1 MEHNMKNLAQALLKA
16 QKNMGVALKD
26 AKNPFFKSKYADL
39 NSVIDASL
47 TVLNEAGVL
56 VLQPTVVLEG
66 KAYVETK
73 LIHAESGESISG
85 FTEIVVKSATD
96 AQQVGSGIS
105 YARRYGLQSLV
116 VLKADDNDGETAVG
130 RGDTKAVSGS
140 ITLPVASSIAATT
153 APVVA
158 TLVAKPVQAA
168 KPPPF
173 QINRNKAATVS
184 NDDI

>member
-1 MEHNMKNLAQALLKA
+1 MKNLALALLKA

-47 TVLNEAGVL
+47 SVLNDAGIV

-66 KAYVETK
+66 KQYVETK

-85 FTEIVVKSATD
+85 YTEIVVKSATD

-130 RGDTKAVSGS
+130 RGDTKVVS
-140 ITLPVASSIAATT
+140 
-153 APVVA
+153 APVVKEE
-158 TLVAKPVQAA
+158 TKVVAAAKSAPVAN

>member
-1 MEHNMKNLAQALLKA
+1 MKNLALALLKA
-16 QKNMGVALKD
+16 QKNMGAALKD
-26 AKNPFFKSKYADL
+26 AKNPFFKSRYADL

-47 TVLNEAGVL
+47 SVLNDAGIV

-66 KAYVETK
+66 KQYVETK
-73 LIHAESGESISG
+73 LIHADSGESISG
-85 FTEIVVKSATD
+85 YTEIVVKSATD

-116 VLKADDNDGETAVG
+116 VLKATDDDSETAVG
-130 RGDTKAVSGS
+130 RGDTKVVLSSPVVKEETKVVVAAKS
-140 ITLPVASSIAATT
+140 TPVAN
-153 APVVA
+153 
-158 TLVAKPVQAA
+158 

>member
-1 MEHNMKNLAQALLKA
+1 MKNLALALLKA

-47 TVLNEAGVL
+47 SVLNDAGIV

-66 KAYVETK
+66 KQYVETK

-130 RGDTKAVSGS
+130 RGDTKVVEMSANASLGK
-140 ITLPVASSIAATT
+140 ITGKADMTAIAHMSTKPAETKPVAN
-153 APVVA
+153 
-158 TLVAKPVQAA
+158 

>member
-1 MEHNMKNLAQALLKA
+1 MKNLALALLKA
-16 QKNMGVALKD
+16 QKNMGAALKD
-26 AKNPFFKSKYADL
+26 AKNPFFKSRYADL

-47 TVLNEAGVL
+47 SVLNDAGIV

-66 KAYVETK
+66 KQYVETK
-73 LIHAESGESISG
+73 LIHADSGESISG
-85 FTEIVVKSATD
+85 YTEIVVKSATD

-116 VLKADDNDGETAVG
+116 VLKATDDDSETAVG
-130 RGDTKAVSGS
+130 RGDTKVAVEKQTLSGKD
-140 ITLPVASSIAATT
+140 TLAQVPVAAASVKS
-153 APVVA
+153 APVA
-158 TLVAKPVQAA
+158 N